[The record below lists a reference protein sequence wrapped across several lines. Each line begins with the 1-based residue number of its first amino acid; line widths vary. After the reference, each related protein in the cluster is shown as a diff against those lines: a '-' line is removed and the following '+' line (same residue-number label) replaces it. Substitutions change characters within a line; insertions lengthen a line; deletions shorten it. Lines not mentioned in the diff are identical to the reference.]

1 MRHSY
6 FCNPKTK
13 CFSETCLPSQ
23 LNPVTQRKREL
34 EKAGDMQM
42 AEERV
47 QNLPSY
53 VRVREECDI
62 GSYEVCEFGPGDE

>member
-1 MRHSY
+1 
-6 FCNPKTK
+6 
-13 CFSETCLPSQ
+13 
-23 LNPVTQRKREL
+23 
-34 EKAGDMQM
+34 M